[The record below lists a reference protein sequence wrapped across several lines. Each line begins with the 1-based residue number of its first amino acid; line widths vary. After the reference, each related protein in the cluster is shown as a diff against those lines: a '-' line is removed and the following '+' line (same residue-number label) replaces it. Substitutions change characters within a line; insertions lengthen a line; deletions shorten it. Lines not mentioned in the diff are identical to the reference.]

1 MPGGIGTDCLYRASG
16 DIFCIGDN
24 KNICSSLPSHSLCTS
39 SNQFSQNLMA
49 DERLFRCVSSL
60 SWLCELS
67 PCSIAWLAPSHD
79 CQSLI
84 QACHTHKNVKRL
96 STGSQ
101 HVCGLHLSL
110 TAHVVEAC
118 VNSLFTHGRPE
129 QVTTSHIT
137 DVADACVNSLFTGEA
152 TIFQTVSDGR
162 SPLHAS
168 QLRPSQRWAWW
179 ALLSM
184 SPSPSPHS
192 P

>member
-16 DIFCIGDN
+16 NIFCIGDN
-24 KNICSSLPSHSLCTS
+24 KNISSSLPSHSLCTS

-49 DERLFRCVSSL
+49 DERLFRCVLSL

-101 HVCGLHLSL
+101 HVCRLHLSL
-110 TAHVVEAC
+110 TTHIVDAC

-129 QVTTSHIT
+129 HCCLGPYCSTVESLSTS
-137 DVADACVNSLFTGEA
+137 
-152 TIFQTVSDGR
+152 
-162 SPLHAS
+162 LHHR
-168 QLRPSQRWAWW
+168 QL
-179 ALLSM
+179 LLS
-184 SPSPSPHS
+184 SSLVFNS
-192 P
+192 